1 MKTWN
6 KIASV
11 LTAMVT
17 TISLLL
23 SCNVSFSSE
32 AADVW
37 EEMSLTATELVDDIT
52 LGWNLGNTLDYS
64 SKYSLTSSVLLD
76 ERQGNAPIT
85 TEEMV
90 KTIKAT
96 GINAIRI
103 PVTWFPHMDENNM
116 IDEAWMKR
124 VHEIVDYVV
133 NNDMYCILNLHNDTG
148 SNGWLKASSKNF
160 AQNSEKFKIVWKQI
174 ATSFSDYDEHLL
186 FEGFNEMTNEENSF
200 AYSGIDATTAI
211 NKYNQLFVDTVRST
225 GGNNISRCLVCNT
238 YGTLP
243 EYNVL
248 SDYILPN
255 DIIENRLIAQV
266 HIYSPWKFCSYEYDD
281 ETIYKSDE
289 LKYALSNVKTMLCDK
304 GIPTIIG
311 EFAAVDKNNLDE
323 RIKWVNDYLSTTEQ
337 YGIKC
342 FLWDDNGLYNSFSR
356 DFLTWRE
363 PEMIETMMKN
373 VGIDYHCEDYPSYK
387 LEEGNLS
394 SYLCNYSHYTMNG
407 GLMDISSYDVQK
419 NSITATVLDSGNAVR
434 DVYLYYHN
442 INLTENRQ
450 YKLSFDASC
459 NEIENLPVSC
469 NITKWLSSEEYFA
482 ADLKLTKSPQTY
494 EYIFT
499 MPETACC
506 MFSLFIGNS
515 DNSTTPYDVTIS
527 NLMVTEYTSAAD
539 MSLTAAELVDDIT
552 FGWNLGNT
560 LDTFTDVAVDA
571 PAYYETSASNPITE
585 KHMLDTVKASGIN
598 AVRIPVT
605 WFYHMDENNIVDEAW
620 MNRVQEVVDYVIDND
635 MYCIL
640 NVHHDGLEHNWLKA
654 SMNNYNTNKEKF
666 ETLWRQIA
674 ERFQD
679 YDEHLLFEGF
689 NEVTDDNINWTTTSE
704 DGFAAINSYNQLFV
718 DTVRATG
725 GNNTNRC
732 LICNTYAAASTES
745 ALEQYQLPVDTVE
758 NRLIAEVHSYEPYQ
772 FCFVEYPDVTTFNG
786 EFSTF
791 NNIEKYL
798 LEKGIPT
805 IIGEFACYDK
815 NNLSERLKWADAFTK
830 NAAALG
836 IKCFWWDDGNLLAR
850 NFDHWKYPEVLET
863 CLKNFGIDYT
873 CPDFPAYGL
882 EQGNLTPYLYNYT
895 TYFDNSLATVGY
907 NTDSNSVTIH
917 VLNGGIEANSVQL
930 FYNGV
935 NLEEG
940 KQYKITFDAQCSGI
954 DKISPEFSV
963 LECYPSFA
971 EHFKV
976 SDIEFTDTKKSFDFI
991 FTMDE
996 IKEIQSVLFLFCVG
1010 NGDVDYSYDVTIS
1023 SLMVTEYTGKE
1034 MLKGDINFDRTINV
1048 TDVILLQNYLLNRSS
1063 LTSEQGT
1070 YADLNQDATVNVS
1083 DLMLL
1088 KKMVSEQINQNLL
1101 PDMSEWTYHILDGLA
1116 NINIDAAAQTVQANV
1131 SQASAEQWQIETQAG
1146 DIALESG
1153 KAYQLTFDASCT
1165 TDTEMLFGI
1174 TRIDD
1179 GNYPVC
1185 WRNTANLS
1193 TEMQTYSYTFTLR
1206 YSTQSDFYLYFDYG
1220 NTAGNYIIKNL
1231 KLIEVGT
1238 NLLPDVTD

>member
-6 KIASV
+6 KIASI

-52 LGWNLGNTLDYS
+52 LGWNLGNTLECHESYVASDSPEY
-64 SKYSLTSSVLLD
+64 YETLWFNPV
-76 ERQGNAPIT
+76 T
-85 TEEMV
+85 TKEMIDTV
-90 KTIKAT
+90 KAS
-96 GINAIRI
+96 GINAVRI
-103 PVTWFPHMDENNM
+103 PITWYPHMDENNI
-116 IDEAWMKR
+116 IDVMWMNR
-124 VHEIVDYVV
+124 VQEVVDYVIE
-133 NNDMYCILNLHNDTG
+133 NDMYCIINVHHDTG
-148 SNGWLKASSKNF
+148 STGWLKATEENYLKNKD
-160 AQNSEKFKIVWKQI
+160 KFQLLWKQI
-174 ATSFSDYDEHLL
+174 AEHFKGYDQHLI
-186 FEGFNEMTNEENSF
+186 FEGFNEMVNDDNYFWYPGTES
-200 AYSGIDATTAI
+200 IDVI
-211 NKYNQLFVDTVRST
+211 NKYNQLFVDTVRAT
-225 GGNNISRCLVCNT
+225 GGNNEQRCLSCNT
-238 YGTLP
+238 YGAIVEKQTMNEFIMP
-243 EYNVL
+243 KDSADNK
-248 SDYILPN
+248 
-255 DIIENRLIAQV
+255 LIAQV
-266 HIYSPWKFCSYEYDD
+266 HAYTPWSFCDYSNSATTYDTS
-281 ETIYKSDE
+281 EVVSMLSDVSTC
-289 LKYALSNVKTMLCDK
+289 LTDK
-304 GIPTIIG
+304 GYPTIIG
-311 EFAAVDKNNLDE
+311 EFACVNKNNPEE
-323 RIKWVNDYLSTTEQ
+323 RKEWSELYVTTAESF
-337 YGIKC
+337 GIKC
-342 FLWDDNGLYNSFSR
+342 FWFDAGSLLARNYNQWKDPEILEIMLKSVGINYSCPKNFEGYALEKGNLTPYLYNFIHILDGGYGS
-356 DFLTWRE
+356 L
-363 PEMIETMMKN
+363 
-373 VGIDYHCEDYPSYK
+373 SYSK
-387 LEEGNLS
+387 SNNSISMQVE
-394 SYLCNYSHYTMNG
+394 NG
-407 GLMDISSYDVQK
+407 GRKSEDVQ
-419 NSITATVLDSGNAVR
+419 ILYH
-434 DVYLYYHN
+434 DVYLEQGKKYR
-442 INLTENRQ
+442 I
-450 YKLSFDASC
+450 SFDASTDC
-459 NEIENLPVSC
+459 DNLDVLLNVSQVYPYYP
-469 NITKWLSSEEYFA
+469 LSDIYSSFNFSLNQKNKKFEYTF
-482 ADLKLTKSPQTY
+482 
-494 EYIFT
+494 E
-499 MPETACC
+499 MPESENVD
-506 MFSLFIGNS
+506 FSFCIGNS
-515 DNSTTPYDVTIS
+515 FAIVPYSVTIS

-620 MNRVQEVVDYVIDND
+620 MNRVQEIVDYVIDND

-732 LICNTYAAASTES
+732 LICNTYATASTES

-798 LEKGIPT
+798 LDKGIPT

-1023 SLMVTEYTGKE
+1023 NLMVTEYTEKE
-1034 MLKGDINFDRTINV
+1034 MLKGDINLDRIINAA
-1048 TDVILLQNYLLNRSS
+1048 DVILLQNYLLNRSS

-1193 TEMQTYSYTFTLR
+1193 TEMQTYSYTFILR